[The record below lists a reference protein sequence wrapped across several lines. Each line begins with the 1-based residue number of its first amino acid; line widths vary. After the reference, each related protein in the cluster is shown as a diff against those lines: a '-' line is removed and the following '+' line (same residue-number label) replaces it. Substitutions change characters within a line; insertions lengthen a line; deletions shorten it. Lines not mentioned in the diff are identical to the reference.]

1 MARFRDRSTGE
12 IMVMMVAA
20 TVCGSV
26 VVGMGAII
34 IVSIINPD
42 FDEGEAARQVSD
54 LLNTLV
60 GLLAGFLAGRTDS
73 AISKMKN
80 QEPPEDQR

>member
-1 MARFRDRSTGE
+1 MRMRDRSTGE
-12 IMVMMVAA
+12 IMVFMVAA

-34 IVSIINPD
+34 IVSIVNPG
-42 FDEGEAARQVSD
+42 FDGGEAARQISD

-73 AISKMKN
+73 VISKKKN
-80 QEPPEDQR
+80 EEPPEAQQ